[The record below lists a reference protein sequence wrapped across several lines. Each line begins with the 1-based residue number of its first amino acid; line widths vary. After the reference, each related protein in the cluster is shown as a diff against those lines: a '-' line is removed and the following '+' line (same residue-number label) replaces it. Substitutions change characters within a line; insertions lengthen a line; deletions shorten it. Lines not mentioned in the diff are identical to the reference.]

1 LQWVFI
7 AVCKVCQDVVIGV
20 VVFINSTDIA
30 DKKAFSKK
38 ELSISGKDKT
48 NIHKHHS
55 IIQSFMQA

>member
-1 LQWVFI
+1 VNKAI
-7 AVCKVCQDVVIGV
+7 GGV

-38 ELSISGKDKT
+38 ELSISGNDKT

-55 IIQSFMQA
+55 IFQSATPKDL

>member
-1 LQWVFI
+1 VNK
-7 AVCKVCQDVVIGV
+7 AIGV

-30 DKKAFSKK
+30 DKKAFNKK

-55 IIQSFMQA
+55 IFQSVTSKDL